1 LYVDPAAREKRQI
14 GEIGSAD
21 LDSIPLQRA
30 LEPRALVFGYVN
42 VDVVFREPTTAG
54 DLHGRGHIGRHCLR
68 HRRVK
73 VHDVIHRQLR
83 QLLGG
88 RVRERMRRHT
98 PIDALASSSVNVM
111 AGLPVEQNV
120 EFRNAAYNRIG
131 VALVRPFEWC
141 NGVSTDR
148 PRRFAI
154 VFPNGRDAVL
164 SRRHQ

>member
-1 LYVDPAAREKRQI
+1 
-14 GEIGSAD
+14 
-21 LDSIPLQRA
+21 
-30 LEPRALVFGYVN
+30 
-42 VDVVFREPTTAG
+42 
-54 DLHGRGHIGRHCLR
+54 
-68 HRRVK
+68 
-73 VHDVIHRQLR
+73 
-83 QLLGG
+83 
-88 RVRERMRRHT
+88 MRRHT

-131 VALVRPFEWC
+131 VALVRPFEWR

-154 VFPNGRDAVL
+154 VLPNGRDAVL